1 MTRRPK
7 GDGSITELPNGK
19 FRVRIEIRP
28 DGGDKRKWVSK
39 TVGSISEA
47 RSVLKE
53 LERQKADN
61 KLIAT
66 KKENFKD
73 IVEMYLKE
81 LEESGE
87 VKETTQW
94 GYKMFLSKWLPYLEA
109 MPVQK
114 ITSRTLD
121 KIMQDWK
128 TQYGV
133 NSILSYRRALSCL
146 FTFAIKKKLISRSP
160 LKDIKRIKNVS
171 TKKYLEI
178 ISPEEH
184 EQIKRITYGDFK
196 SFLETGKA
204 TSKTMMFPIYM
215 LAYETGMRRG
225 EIAAL
230 KWSSVDFKQNTI
242 FVESNMVHV
251 AGKGTLETTP
261 KTESSVRPILV
272 SEALLE
278 LLRTIKDTYERFNI
292 KATYLFVGQKHTCI
306 IPSQIGDNFKEIK
319 EKAGITRPLT
329 FHDIRHTNATILL
342 TKGFNTKVISTRLGH
357 SNIAITLDTYSHV
370 LNATMQSAVGFLEE
384 QSGHYSVT
392 MGS

>member
-61 KLIAT
+61 KLIVA

-109 MPVQK
+109 MPIQK

-121 KIMQDWK
+121 KIIQDWK

-196 SFLETGKA
+196 SFLECG
-204 TSKTMMFPIYM
+204 
-215 LAYETGMRRG
+215 
-225 EIAAL
+225 
-230 KWSSVDFKQNTI
+230 
-242 FVESNMVHV
+242 
-251 AGKGTLETTP
+251 
-261 KTESSVRPILV
+261 
-272 SEALLE
+272 
-278 LLRTIKDTYERFNI
+278 
-292 KATYLFVGQKHTCI
+292 
-306 IPSQIGDNFKEIK
+306 
-319 EKAGITRPLT
+319 
-329 FHDIRHTNATILL
+329 
-342 TKGFNTKVISTRLGH
+342 
-357 SNIAITLDTYSHV
+357 
-370 LNATMQSAVGFLEE
+370 
-384 QSGHYSVT
+384 
-392 MGS
+392 